1 MSKNIKS
8 RYFEDY
14 KLGEVINHSVPRTIT
29 SGDVSLYLA
38 TTGSRFALNYSKE
51 YAENLGF
58 ERQPLDDILVFHM
71 VFGRTV
77 PDLSLNAIANLGY
90 AGVKFSKSVFVGD
103 TVTASSKIVG
113 LKQNSNGKTGTVY
126 VESIGKNQNDE
137 IVLSYNRWLMMRKKK
152 TGIIESFKDTIPN
165 LPEKVETKQFEIPK
179 SLNIKNWSTEIT
191 GSNSFFDDYQVNEEI
206 HHLDGQTIE
215 EAEHQLATRLYQNNA
230 RVHFNHH
237 IEKDG
242 RFGKRII
249 YGGYII
255 SLARAISCNGLANAF
270 KIIAIHSGK
279 HSSPTFSGDT
289 IYAWSK
295 ILEKE
300 KINDKIGTLKIRTLA
315 SKNNSNMIFPNPK
328 ELNENIVL
336 DIVYSVLIPVNQS

>member
-1 MSKNIKS
+1 MKNFKS

-14 KLGEVINHSVPRTIT
+14 NLGEIIKHSVPRTIT
-29 SGDVSLYLA
+29 DGDVALYLS

-51 YAENLGF
+51 FSKQLGF
-58 ERQPLDDILVFHM
+58 KKQPIDDILLFHM

-90 AGVKFSKSVFVGD
+90 AAVKFYKPVFVGD
-103 TVTASSKIVG
+103 TVSAESEIIG

-126 VESIGKNQNDE
+126 VKSVGTNQNGE
-137 IVLSYNRWLMMRKKK
+137 VVLSYFRWLMMRKKK
-152 TGIIESFKDTIPN
+152 NVMIDSFENIVPN
-165 LPEKVETKQFEIPK
+165 LPKELDEKEFEFP
-179 SLNIKNWSTEIT
+179 SSFDSKNWSTEIT
-191 GSNSFFDDYQVNEEI
+191 GSEFFYDDFIEGEEI

-270 KIIAIHSGK
+270 KILAINSGR
-279 HSSPTFSGDT
+279 HAAPTFSGDT

-295 ILEKE
+295 ILKKN
-300 KINDKIGTLKIRTLA
+300 KINDNLGTLLIRTIA
-315 SKNNSNMIFPNPK
+315 SKNDSNINFPKKDN
-328 ELNENIVL
+328 LSENMVL
-336 DIVYSVLIPVNQS
+336 DLEYSVLIPVKK

>member
-1 MSKNIKS
+1 MTKNFKS

-14 KLGEVINHSVPRTIT
+14 NLDETINHSVPRTIT
-29 SGDVSLYLA
+29 NGDVTLYLA
-38 TTGSRFALNYSKE
+38 TTGSRFSLNYSE
-51 YAENLGF
+51 VFAEKLGF

-90 AGVKFSKSVFVGD
+90 ADVRFLKPVFEGD
-103 TVTASSKIVG
+103 TVSASSQIVG
-113 LKQNSNGKTGTVY
+113 LKENSNGKTGTVY
-126 VESIGKNQNDE
+126 VKSTGTNQNGE
-137 IVLSYNRWLMMRKKK
+137 VVLSYYRWIMMRKKK
-152 TGIIESFKDTIPN
+152 NRMIDSFQNVIPN
-165 LPEKVETKQFEIPK
+165 LPEKVESKDFEIMD
-179 SLNIKNWSTEIT
+179 SLNFDNWSSEIT
-191 GSNSFFDDYQVNEEI
+191 GSDFYFDDYNVGEEI
-206 HHLDGQTIE
+206 DHLDGQTIE

-270 KIIAIHSGK
+270 KVVAIHSGK

-300 KINDKIGTLKIRTLA
+300 KINDRVGSLKIRTLA
-315 SKNNSNMIFPNPK
+315 SKNNSDMKFPDSK
-328 ELNENIVL
+328 ELTENIVL
-336 DIVYSVLIPVNQS
+336 DLVYSVLIPVK

>member
-1 MSKNIKS
+1 MNKNFKS

-14 KLGEVINHSVPRTIT
+14 KLGEVIEHSVPRTIT

-38 TTGSRFALNYSKE
+38 TTGSRFALNYSRE
-51 YAENLGF
+51 FAEKLGF
-58 ERQPLDDILVFHM
+58 KRQPLDDILTFHM

-90 AGVKFSKSVFVGD
+90 AGVKFCKPVFVGD
-103 TVTASSKIVG
+103 TVSASSKIIG

-126 VESIGKNQNDE
+126 VESVGKNQDGE
-137 IVLSYNRWLMMRKKK
+137 IVLFYYRWLMMRKKK
-152 TGIIESFKDTIPN
+152 HGIIESFENLVPDLPKEVDTKEFHTSEFSN
-165 LPEKVETKQFEIPK
+165 LDG
-179 SLNIKNWSTEIT
+179 WSEDIS
-191 GSNSFFDDYQVNEEI
+191 GSNSFFNDYKIDEKI

-270 KIIAIHSGK
+270 KIVAIHSGK
-279 HSSPTFSGDT
+279 HSSPTFAGDT

-295 ILEKE
+295 VLEKE

-315 SKNNSNMIFPNPK
+315 SKNDSNMVFPESNK
-328 ELNENIVL
+328 LDENIVL
-336 DIVYSVLIPVNQS
+336 DIEYSVLMPIK

>member
-1 MSKNIKS
+1 MTKNFKS

-14 KLGEVINHSVPRTIT
+14 NLDETINHSVPRTIT
-29 SGDVSLYLA
+29 NGDVTLYLA
-38 TTGSRFALNYSKE
+38 TTGSRFSLNYSE
-51 YAENLGF
+51 VFAEKLGF

-90 AGVKFSKSVFVGD
+90 ADVRFLKPVFEGD
-103 TVTASSKIVG
+103 TVSASSQIVG
-113 LKQNSNGKTGTVY
+113 LKENSNGKTGTVY
-126 VESIGKNQNDE
+126 VKSTGTNQNGE
-137 IVLSYNRWLMMRKKK
+137 VVLSYYRWIMMRKKK
-152 TGIIESFKDTIPN
+152 NRMIDSFQNVIPN
-165 LPEKVETKQFEIPK
+165 LPEKVESKDFEIMD
-179 SLNIKNWSTEIT
+179 SLNFDNWSSEIT
-191 GSNSFFDDYQVNEEI
+191 GSDFYFDDYNVGEEI
-206 HHLDGQTIE
+206 DHLDGQTIE

-270 KIIAIHSGK
+270 KVVAIHSGK

-300 KINDKIGTLKIRTLA
+300 KINDRVGSLKIRTLA
-315 SKNNSNMIFPNPK
+315 SKNNSDMKFPDSK
-328 ELNENIVL
+328 ELTENIVL
-336 DIVYSVLIPVNQS
+336 DLVYSVLIPVR